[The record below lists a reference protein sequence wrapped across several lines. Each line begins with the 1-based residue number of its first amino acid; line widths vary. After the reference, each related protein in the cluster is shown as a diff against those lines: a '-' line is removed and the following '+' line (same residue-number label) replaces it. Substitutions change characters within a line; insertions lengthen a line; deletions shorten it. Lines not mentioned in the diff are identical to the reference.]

1 MKMTDCPF
9 TVVDWNVLKP
19 EEHKGEPGTAYW
31 RTKQCGPMRVR
42 MVEYSPG
49 YVADHWCKK
58 GHVLFVLEGE
68 LETTLADGSTFMLY
82 PGNGYLVADD
92 VAPHRTAT
100 KTGAK
105 LFIVN

>member
-9 TVVDWNVLKP
+9 TVVDWNTLTP
-19 EEHKGEPGTAYW
+19 EEHKGDPGTAHW
-31 RTKQCGPMRVR
+31 RTRQWGEMRVR

-49 YVADHWCKK
+49 YIADHWCKK

-68 LETTLADGSTFMLY
+68 LLTTLADGSTFMLY

-105 LFIVN
+105 LFIVD